1 MQVSLVDLWMQM
13 GALAR
18 AVVALLATMSL
29 VSLATAAE
37 RWLVLRRAGRAS
49 QAFLASWRPRLA
61 EVGVSRAAAVA
72 AEYPASPLARV
83 VAAGSAVL
91 TADLPA
97 EVRREAY
104 DREVRRVVLTAGA
117 GLRRGL
123 GTLAT
128 VGATAPFV
136 GLLGTVL
143 GIVNAFGQLAA
154 VGQGGVGQVSA
165 GIAEALVTTAF
176 GIGVA
181 IPAVWLFNHLTQRTR
196 ALAVETECAAEELA
210 VAALGEMTQAPSV
223 RARTVGL
230 VGAA

>member
-1 MQVSLVDLWMQM
+1 MQVSLVDLWAQM

-18 AVVALLATMSL
+18 AVVALLTVMSL

-37 RWLVLRRAGRAS
+37 RWLVLRRAAHAS
-49 QAFLASWRPRLA
+49 AQFLAAWRARRTEAGVAHAA
-61 EVGVSRAAAVA
+61 EVAAAH
-72 AEYPASPLARV
+72 PASPIARV

-91 TADLPA
+91 AAGLPRD
-97 EVRREAY
+97 VRREAY
-104 DREVRRVVLTAGA
+104 DREVRRVALAAGSA
-117 GLRRGL
+117 LRRGL

-143 GIVNAFGQLAA
+143 GIVNAFAQLATSN
-154 VGQGGVGQVSA
+154 QGGVGQVSS

-181 IPAVWLFNHLTQRTR
+181 IPAVWLYNHLTQQTR
-196 ALAVETECAAEELA
+196 ALVVEMECAAEELA
-210 VAALGEMTQAPSV
+210 VAALGESAEATPHPRI
-223 RARTVGL
+223 RANG
-230 VGAA
+230 